1 MQTVQVISVI
11 IALALF
17 SAVIDLIRRGLLKE
31 RYSVLWLASI
41 FAIMALSVW
50 KGLLDRIA
58 QMVGVAYPP
67 SLLFLVAFLFVLVIL
82 LHFSVV
88 ISIFTER
95 NKILTQ
101 EVSLLKARLE
111 EREKKGEGRSEGK

>member
-17 SAVIDLIRRGLLKE
+17 SAIIDLIRRGLLKE

>member
-1 MQTVQVISVI
+1 VQVISVI

-17 SAVIDLIRRGLLKE
+17 SAIIDLIRRGLLKE

>member
-1 MQTVQVISVI
+1 MQTVQIISII

-67 SLLFLVAFLFVLVIL
+67 SLLFLVAFLFILIIL

-101 EVSLLKARLE
+101 EISLLKARLE

>member
-1 MQTVQVISVI
+1 MQTVQVISII

-17 SAVIDLIRRGLLKE
+17 SAIIDLIRRGLLKE